1 MEGSFLPK
9 ILITRGDLMD
19 LFLLSFLIGVIG
31 KALYHVIR
39 IHFLLKKERNNN
51 IKVKG

>member
-19 LFLLSFLIGVIG
+19 LFLLSSLIGVIG

-39 IHFLLKKERNNN
+39 IHFLIKKERN
-51 IKVKG
+51 KQHKS

>member
-1 MEGSFLPK
+1 
-9 ILITRGDLMD
+9 MD
-19 LFLLSFLIGVIG
+19 LFLLSSLIDVTG

-39 IHFLLKKERNNN
+39 IYFLTKKERNN